1 MLASQQTTNKQ
12 MTQITYLQA
21 ISNALRD
28 EMRRDPTVFVLGE
41 DIGVFGGAFK
51 ITQGFL
57 EEFGPDRVIDTPISE
72 SGFVGAACAAA
83 TAGFRPVVEFQF
95 IDFIACA
102 FDQIVNDAAQ
112 CSYRCGSPMPV
123 VFRGPT
129 GGGIHAGTYH
139 SQNPEAWFAH
149 TPGLKVALPSTAKD
163 AKGLLTAAI
172 RDNNP
177 VVYLENKFLYRHYR
191 EEVPDDDYVV
201 PIGIAALRT
210 LGSDLSIISYG
221 AAVHLCVEVARML
234 EEEGRSVEVVDLRS
248 LAPLDRD
255 TVLESVKKTNRAL
268 IVHEANITSG
278 FGAEIAALVAQES
291 FEYLDAPV
299 MRVASLDVPVPFSP
313 PLEMAMLPSVDK
325 IATAARQL
333 LAY

>member
-1 MLASQQTTNKQ
+1 MSQT
-12 MTQITYLQA
+12 TYLQA
-21 ISNALRD
+21 ISDALRA
-28 EMRRDPTVFVLGE
+28 EMRRDPNVFVLGE

-57 EEFGPDRVIDTPISE
+57 EEFGSDRVIDTPISE

-83 TAGFRPVVEFQF
+83 TVGFRPVVEFQF

-102 FDQIVNDAAQ
+102 FDQIVNYAAK
-112 CSYRCGSPMPV
+112 CYYRWGIPMPV

-129 GGGIHAGTYH
+129 GGGIHAGPYH

-149 TPGLKVALPSTAKD
+149 TPGLKVVLPSTARD

-191 EEVPDDDYVV
+191 EEVPDGDYVV
-201 PIGIAALRT
+201 PIGVGALRT
-210 LGSDLSIISYG
+210 TGSDLSIISYG
-221 AAVHLCVEVARML
+221 AAVHLCVEVARTL
-234 EEEGRSVEVVDLRS
+234 EKEGKSVEVVDLRS
-248 LAPLDRD
+248 LVPLDRE
-255 TVLESVKKTNRAL
+255 TILSSVKKTGKAL
-268 IVHEANITSG
+268 IVHEANITAG
-278 FGAEIAALVAQES
+278 FGAEVAALVAEDA

-299 MRVASLDVPVPFSP
+299 RRVASLDVPVPFSP
-313 PLEMAMLPSVDK
+313 PLEMAVLPSVDK
-325 IATAARQL
+325 IADTARHL

>member
-1 MLASQQTTNKQ
+1 MS
-12 MTQITYLQA
+12 QITYLQA
-21 ISNALRD
+21 ISNGLRD
-28 EMRRDPTVFVLGE
+28 EMRRDPNVFVLGE

-83 TAGFRPVVEFQF
+83 TVGFRPVVEFQF

-102 FDQIVNDAAQ
+102 FDQIVNYAAK
-112 CSYRCGSPMPV
+112 CYYRWGIPMPV

-129 GGGIHAGTYH
+129 GGGIHAGPYH

-149 TPGLKVALPSTAKD
+149 TPGLKVVLPSTARD
-163 AKGLLTAAI
+163 AKGLLVASI

-191 EEVPDDDYVV
+191 EEVPDDDFVV

-210 LGSDLSIISYG
+210 AGSDLSIISYG
-221 AAVHLCVEVARML
+221 AAVHLCVEVAKML
-234 EEEGRSVEVVDLRS
+234 EKEGSSIEVVDLRS
-248 LAPLDRD
+248 LAPLDRE
-255 TVLESVKKTNRAL
+255 TVLSSVKKTGKAL
-268 IVHEANITSG
+268 IVHEANMTAG
-278 FGAEIAALVAQES
+278 FGAEVAALIAQGA

-299 MRVASLDVPVPFSP
+299 KRVASLDVPVPFSP

-325 IATAARQL
+325 IAASAREL

>member
-1 MLASQQTTNKQ
+1 MS
-12 MTQITYLQA
+12 QITYLQA
-21 ISNALRD
+21 ISAALRD
-28 EMRRDPTVFVLGE
+28 EMRRDPSVFMLGE

-83 TAGFRPVVEFQF
+83 TVGFRPVVEFQF

-102 FDQIVNDAAQ
+102 FDQIVNYAAK
-112 CSYRCGSPMPV
+112 CYYRWGIQMPV

-129 GGGIHAGTYH
+129 GGGIHAGPYH

-149 TPGLKVALPSTAKD
+149 TPGLKVVLPSTAKD

-177 VVYLENKFLYRHYR
+177 VIYLENKFLYRHYR
-191 EEVPDDDYVV
+191 EDVPDGDYVV
-201 PIGIAALRT
+201 PIGLAALRT
-210 LGSDLSIISYG
+210 EGSDLSIISYG
-221 AAVHLCVEVARML
+221 AAVHLCVEVAATL
-234 EEEGRSVEVVDLRS
+234 EKEGAKAEVVDLRS
-248 LAPLDRD
+248 LVPLDRE
-255 TVLESVKKTNRAL
+255 TVLDSVRKTGKAL
-268 IVHEANITSG
+268 IVHEANITAG
-278 FGAEIAALVAQES
+278 FGGEIAALIAQEAFDS
-291 FEYLDAPV
+291 LDAPV

-313 PLEMAMLPSVDK
+313 PLEMAVLPSVDK
-325 IATAARQL
+325 ILAAARQL
-333 LAY
+333 LNY

>member
-1 MLASQQTTNKQ
+1 MAQL
-12 MTQITYLQA
+12 TYLQA
-21 ISNALRD
+21 ISDALRG
-28 EMRRDPTVFVLGE
+28 EMRRDPSVFVLGE

-57 EEFGPDRVIDTPISE
+57 EEFGRDRVIDTPISE

-83 TAGFRPVVEFQF
+83 TVGFRPVVEFQF

-102 FDQIVNDAAQ
+102 FDQIVNYAAK
-112 CSYRCGSPMPV
+112 CYYRWGIPMPV

-129 GGGIHAGTYH
+129 GGGIHAGPYH

-149 TPGLKVALPSTAKD
+149 TPGLKVVLPSTARD

-177 VVYLENKFLYRHYR
+177 VVYLENKFLYRPYR
-191 EEVPDDDYVV
+191 DDVPEGDHVV
-201 PIGIAALRT
+201 PIGVAALRT
-210 LGSDLSIISYG
+210 LGRNLSIISYG
-221 AAVHLCVEVARML
+221 AAVHLCVEAANML
-234 EEEGRSVEVVDLRS
+234 EREGASVEVLDLRS
-248 LAPLDRD
+248 LAPLDRNSI
-255 TVLESVKKTNRAL
+255 LESVKKTGKVL
-268 IVHEANITSG
+268 ILHEANITAG
-278 FGAEIAALVAQES
+278 FGAELAAIIAQEA

-299 MRVASLDVPVPFSP
+299 MRVALLDVPVPFSP

-325 IATAARQL
+325 IVDAARGL
-333 LAY
+333 LSY

>member
-1 MLASQQTTNKQ
+1 MSQ
-12 MTQITYLQA
+12 MTYLQA
-21 ISNALRD
+21 ISSALRE
-28 EMRRDPTVFVLGE
+28 EMRRDPNVFILGE
-41 DIGVFGGAFK
+41 DIAVFGGAFK

-57 EEFGPDRVIDTPISE
+57 DEFGPARVIDTPISE

-83 TAGFRPVVEFQF
+83 TVGFRPVVEFQF

-102 FDQIVNDAAQ
+102 FDQIVNYAAK
-112 CSYRCGSPMPV
+112 CYYRWGVPVPV

-129 GGGIHAGTYH
+129 GGGIHAGPYH

-149 TPGLKVALPSTAKD
+149 TPWLKVVLPSTARD

-177 VVYLENKFLYRHYR
+177 VIYLENKFLYRHYR
-191 EEVPDDDYVV
+191 EEVPDDQYVV
-201 PIGIAALRT
+201 PIGVAALRT

-234 EEEGRSVEVVDLRS
+234 EREGASIEVVDLRS
-248 LAPLDRD
+248 LAPLDRE
-255 TVLESVKKTNRAL
+255 TLLESVRKTSRAL
-268 IVHEANITSG
+268 VVHEANLTAG
-278 FGAEIAALVAQES
+278 FGAEVAAIIAEEA
-291 FEYLDAPV
+291 FDHLDAPV
-299 MRVASLDVPVPFSP
+299 ARVASLDVPVPFSP

-325 IATAARQL
+325 IAQAARRL

>member
-1 MLASQQTTNKQ
+1 MSQ
-12 MTQITYLQA
+12 MTYLQA
-21 ISNALRD
+21 ISSALRE
-28 EMRRDPTVFVLGE
+28 EMRRDPNVFILGE
-41 DIGVFGGAFK
+41 DIAVFGGAFK

-57 EEFGPDRVIDTPISE
+57 DEFGPARVIDTPISE

-83 TAGFRPVVEFQF
+83 TVGFRPVVEFQF

-102 FDQIVNDAAQ
+102 FDQIVNYAAK
-112 CSYRCGSPMPV
+112 CYYRWGVPV
-123 VFRGPT
+123 PIVFRGPT
-129 GGGIHAGTYH
+129 GGGIHAGPYH

-149 TPGLKVALPSTAKD
+149 TPGLKVVLPSTARD

-191 EEVPDDDYVV
+191 EEVPDDQYVV
-201 PIGIAALRT
+201 PIGVAALRT
-210 LGSDLSIISYG
+210 RGSDLSIISYG

-234 EEEGRSVEVVDLRS
+234 EREGSSAEVVDLRS
-248 LAPLDRD
+248 LAPLDRE
-255 TVLESVKKTNRAL
+255 TILESVRKTNRAL
-268 IVHEANITSG
+268 VVHEANLTAG
-278 FGAEIAALVAQES
+278 FGAEVAAIIAEEA
-291 FEYLDAPV
+291 FDHLDAPV
-299 MRVASLDVPVPFSP
+299 ARVASLDVPVPFSP

-325 IATAARQL
+325 IAQTARRL

>member
-1 MLASQQTTNKQ
+1 MS
-12 MTQITYLQA
+12 QITYLQA
-21 ISNALRD
+21 ISNGLRD
-28 EMRRDPTVFVLGE
+28 EMRRDPNVFVLGE

-83 TAGFRPVVEFQF
+83 TVGFRPVVEFQF

-102 FDQIVNDAAQ
+102 FDQIVNYAAK
-112 CSYRCGSPMPV
+112 CYYRWGIPMPV

-129 GGGIHAGTYH
+129 GGGIHAGPYH

-149 TPGLKVALPSTAKD
+149 TPGLKVVLPSTARD
-163 AKGLLTAAI
+163 AKGLLIASI

-191 EEVPDDDYVV
+191 EEVSDDDFVV

-210 LGSDLSIISYG
+210 AGSELSIISYG
-221 AAVHLCVEVARML
+221 AAVHLCVEVAKML
-234 EEEGRSVEVVDLRS
+234 EKEGSSIEVVDLRS
-248 LAPLDRD
+248 LVPLDRE
-255 TVLESVKKTNRAL
+255 TVFSSVKKTGKAL
-268 IVHEANITSG
+268 IVHEANMTAG
-278 FGAEIAALVAQES
+278 FGAEVAALIAQGA

-299 MRVASLDVPVPFSP
+299 KRVASLDVPVPFSP

-325 IATAARQL
+325 IAASAREL

>member
-1 MLASQQTTNKQ
+1 M
-12 MTQITYLQA
+12 TYLQA
-21 ISNALRD
+21 ISAALRE
-28 EMRRDPTVFVLGE
+28 EMRRDPAVFVLGE
-41 DIGVFGGAFK
+41 DIGKFGGAFK

-57 EEFGPDRVIDTPISE
+57 DEFGPERVIDTPIAE

-102 FDQIVNDAAQ
+102 FDQIVNYAAK
-112 CSYRCGSPMPV
+112 CYYRWGIPVPV

-129 GGGIHAGTYH
+129 GGGIHAGPYH

-149 TPGLKVALPSTAKD
+149 TPGLKVVTPSTARD

-191 EEVPDDDYVV
+191 EDVPDGEYVV
-201 PIGIAALRT
+201 PIGLAALRT
-210 LGSDLSIISYG
+210 RGNDLSIISYG
-221 AAVHLCVEVARML
+221 AAVHLCVEVASML
-234 EEEGRSVEVVDLRS
+234 EREGHSAEVVDLRS
-248 LAPLDRD
+248 LAPLDKE
-255 TVLESVKKTNRAL
+255 TVLESVRKTSRAL
-268 IVHEANITSG
+268 IVHEANITAG
-278 FGAEIAALVAQES
+278 FGAEIAAMIAQEA
-291 FEYLDAPV
+291 FDYLDAPV

-325 IATAARQL
+325 IVASARKL
-333 LAY
+333 LAH

>member
-1 MLASQQTTNKQ
+1 MSR
-12 MTQITYLQA
+12 ITYLQA
-21 ISNALRD
+21 ISDALRQ
-28 EMRRDPTVFVLGE
+28 EMRRDPSVFILGE

-51 ITQGFL
+51 ITKGFL

-102 FDQIVNDAAQ
+102 FDQIVNYAAK
-112 CSYRCGSPMPV
+112 CYYRWGIQMPI

-129 GGGIHAGTYH
+129 GGGIHAGPYH

-149 TPGLKVALPSTAKD
+149 TPGLKVVLPATAKD

-177 VVYLENKFLYRHYR
+177 VIFMENKFLYRSYR
-191 EEVPDDDYVV
+191 EEVPDGEYVV
-201 PIGIAALRT
+201 PLGLAALRT
-210 LGSDLSIISYG
+210 IGDDLTIVSYG
-221 AAVHLCVEVARML
+221 GAVHLCVEVARLL
-234 EEEGRSVEVVDLRS
+234 ERDDASVEVVDLRS
-248 LAPLDRD
+248 LVPLDGQ
-255 TVLESVKKTNRAL
+255 TVLDSVKKTNKVL
-268 IVHEANITSG
+268 IVHEANLTAG
-278 FGAEIAALVAQES
+278 FGAEIAALIAQAA
-291 FEYLDAPV
+291 FEYLDGPV
-299 MRVASLDVPVPFSP
+299 MRVAALDVPVPFSP

-325 IATAARQL
+325 IAAAARYL
-333 LAY
+333 LEY

>member
-1 MLASQQTTNKQ
+1 MSQ
-12 MTQITYLQA
+12 MTYLQA
-21 ISNALRD
+21 ISSALRE
-28 EMRRDPTVFVLGE
+28 EMRRDPNVFILGE
-41 DIGVFGGAFK
+41 DIAVFGGAFK

-57 EEFGPDRVIDTPISE
+57 DEFGPARVINTPISE

-83 TAGFRPVVEFQF
+83 TTGFRPVVEFQF

-102 FDQIVNDAAQ
+102 FDQIVNYAAK
-112 CSYRCGSPMPV
+112 CYYRWGVQMPI

-129 GGGIHAGTYH
+129 GGGIHAGPYH

-149 TPGLKVALPSTAKD
+149 TPGLKVVLPSTARD

-191 EEVPDDDYVV
+191 EEVPDGEYVV
-201 PIGIAALRT
+201 PLGVAALRT
-210 LGSDLSIISYG
+210 MGSDLSIISYG
-221 AAVHLCVEVARML
+221 ATVHLCVEVARML
-234 EEEGRSVEVVDLRS
+234 EREGASVEVVDLRS
-248 LAPLDRD
+248 LAPLDRES
-255 TVLESVKKTNRAL
+255 VLESVRKTSRAL
-268 IVHEANITSG
+268 VVHEANLTAG
-278 FGAEIAALVAQES
+278 FGAEIAALIAEEA
-291 FEYLDAPV
+291 FDYLDAPV
-299 MRVASLDVPVPFSP
+299 ARVASLDVPVPFSP

-325 IATAARQL
+325 IAQAARRL

>member
-1 MLASQQTTNKQ
+1 MRE
-12 MTQITYLQA
+12 ITYLQA
-21 ISNALRD
+21 ISDALRQ
-28 EMRRDPTVFVLGE
+28 EMRRDPSVFVLGE

-57 EEFGPDRVIDTPISE
+57 DEFGPERVIDTPISE

-83 TAGFRPVVEFQF
+83 TVGFRPVVEFQF

-102 FDQIVNDAAQ
+102 FDQIVNYAAK
-112 CSYRCGSPMPV
+112 CYYRWGIPMPV

-129 GGGIHAGTYH
+129 GGGIHAGPYH

-149 TPGLKVALPSTAKD
+149 TPGLKVVLPSTAKD
-163 AKGLLTAAI
+163 AKGLLIAAI

-177 VVYLENKFLYRHYR
+177 VVYLENKFLYRHHR

-201 PIGIAALRT
+201 PIGVAALRT
-210 LGSDLSIISYG
+210 RGNDLSIISYG
-221 AAVHLCVEVARML
+221 AAVHLGVEVARTL
-234 EEEGRSVEVVDLRS
+234 ENEGASVEVVDLRS
-248 LAPLDRD
+248 LVPLDRE
-255 TVLESVKKTNRAL
+255 TVLESVKKTSRAL
-268 IVHEANITSG
+268 VVHEANITAG
-278 FGAEIAALVAQES
+278 FGAEIAALIAQEA

-325 IATAARQL
+325 IAAAARQL

>member
-1 MLASQQTTNKQ
+1 MAN
-12 MTQITYLQA
+12 ITYLQA
-21 ISNALRD
+21 ISDALRQ
-28 EMRRDPTVFVLGE
+28 EMRRDPNVFALGE
-41 DIGVFGGAFK
+41 DIAVFGGAFK

-83 TAGFRPVVEFQF
+83 TVGFRPVVEFQF

-102 FDQIVNDAAQ
+102 FDQIVNYAAK
-112 CSYRCGSPMPV
+112 CYYRWGIPMPI

-129 GGGIHAGTYH
+129 GGGIHAGPYH

-149 TPGLKVALPSTAKD
+149 TPGLKVVLPSTAKD

-191 EEVPDDDYVV
+191 EEVPDGEYVV
-201 PIGIAALRT
+201 PIGVAALRRT
-210 LGSDLSIISYG
+210 GRDLSIISYG
-221 AAVHLCVEVARML
+221 GTVHHAVEVANLL
-234 EEEGRSVEVVDLRS
+234 EREGASVEVVDLRS
-248 LAPLDRD
+248 LAPLDKE
-255 TVLESVKKTNRAL
+255 TILESVRKTSRAL
-268 IVHEANITSG
+268 VVHEANMTAG
-278 FGAEIAALVAQES
+278 FGAEVAATIAQEA
-291 FEYLDAPV
+291 FDHLDAPV

-325 IATAARQL
+325 ILTAARQL

>member
-1 MLASQQTTNKQ
+1 MSQ
-12 MTQITYLQA
+12 MTYLQA
-21 ISNALRD
+21 ISSALRE
-28 EMRRDPTVFVLGE
+28 EMRRNPDVFILGE
-41 DIGVFGGAFK
+41 DIAVFGGAFK

-57 EEFGPDRVIDTPISE
+57 DEFGPERVIDTPISE

-102 FDQIVNDAAQ
+102 FDQIVNFAAK
-112 CSYRCGSPMPV
+112 CYYRWGVSVPV

-129 GGGIHAGTYH
+129 GGGIHAGPYH

-149 TPGLKVALPSTAKD
+149 TPGLKVVLPSTARD

-177 VVYLENKFLYRHYR
+177 VIYLENKFLYRHYR
-191 EEVPDDDYVV
+191 EEVPDDEYVV
-201 PIGIAALRT
+201 PLGVAALRT
-210 LGSDLSIISYG
+210 LGNDLSIISYG
-221 AAVHLCVEVARML
+221 ATVHLCVEVARML
-234 EEEGRSVEVVDLRS
+234 EREGASVEVVDLRS

-255 TVLESVKKTNRAL
+255 SVLESVRKTSRAL
-268 IVHEANITSG
+268 VVHEANLTAG
-278 FGAEIAALVAQES
+278 FGAEIAALIAEEA
-291 FEYLDAPV
+291 FDCLDAPV
-299 MRVASLDVPVPFSP
+299 ARVASLDVPVPFSP

-325 IATAARQL
+325 IAQAARRL

>member
-1 MLASQQTTNKQ
+1 MAT
-12 MTQITYLQA
+12 ITYLQA
-21 ISNALRD
+21 ISAALRD
-28 EMRRDPTVFVLGE
+28 EMRRDPNVFVLGE
-41 DIGVFGGAFK
+41 DIGAFGGAFK

-57 EEFGPDRVIDTPISE
+57 DEFGPERVIDTPISE

-83 TAGFRPVVEFQF
+83 TVGFRPVVEFQF

-102 FDQIVNDAAQ
+102 FDQIVNYAAK
-112 CSYRCGSPMPV
+112 CYYRWGIQMPI

-129 GGGIHAGTYH
+129 GGGIHAGPYH

-149 TPGLKVALPSTAKD
+149 TPGLKVVLPSTAKD
-163 AKGLLTAAI
+163 AKGLLIAAI

-177 VVYLENKFLYRHYR
+177 VIYLENKFLYRHYR
-191 EEVPDDDYVV
+191 EEVPEGDYVV
-201 PIGIAALRT
+201 PIGVAALRT
-210 LGSDLSIISYG
+210 IGRDLSIISYG
-221 AAVHLCVEVARML
+221 AAVHLCVEVARTL
-234 EEEGRSVEVVDLRS
+234 DREGASLEVVDLRS
-248 LAPLDRD
+248 LVPLDRE

-268 IVHEANITSG
+268 IVHEANITAG
-278 FGAEIAALVAQES
+278 VGAEIAALIAQEA
-291 FEYLDAPV
+291 FEFLDAPV

-325 IATAARQL
+325 IAAAARHL

>member
-1 MLASQQTTNKQ
+1 MTN
-12 MTQITYLQA
+12 ITYLQA
-21 ISNALRD
+21 ISDALRQ
-28 EMRRDPTVFVLGE
+28 EMRRDPNVFMMGE

-83 TAGFRPVVEFQF
+83 TVGFRPVIEFQF

-102 FDQIVNDAAQ
+102 FDQIVNYAAK
-112 CSYRCGSPMPV
+112 CYYRWGIPMPV

-129 GGGIHAGTYH
+129 GGGIHAGPYH

-149 TPGLKVALPSTAKD
+149 TPGLKVVLPATARD

-177 VVYLENKFLYRHYR
+177 VIYLENKFLYRHYR
-191 EEVPDDDYVV
+191 EEVPDGDYVV
-201 PIGIAALRT
+201 PIGVAALRRT
-210 LGSDLSIISYG
+210 GSDLSIISYG
-221 AAVHLCVEVARML
+221 GTVHHSVEVANQL
-234 EEEGRSVEVVDLRS
+234 EREGASVEVIDLRS
-248 LAPLDRD
+248 LAPLDKE
-255 TVLESVKKTNRAL
+255 TILESVKKTSRAL
-268 IVHEANITSG
+268 VVHEANITAG
-278 FGAEIAALVAQES
+278 FGAEVAAIIAEEAFA
-291 FEYLDAPV
+291 YLDAPV
-299 MRVASLDVPVPFSP
+299 LRVASLDVPVPFSP

-325 IATAARQL
+325 ILAAAKQL

>member
-1 MLASQQTTNKQ
+1 MANL
-12 MTQITYLQA
+12 TYLQA
-21 ISNALRD
+21 ISDALRG
-28 EMRRDPTVFVLGE
+28 EMRRDPNVFVLGE
-41 DIGVFGGAFK
+41 DIGAFGGAFK

-83 TAGFRPVVEFQF
+83 TVGFRPVVEFQF

-102 FDQIVNDAAQ
+102 FDQIVNFAAK
-112 CSYRCGSPMPV
+112 CYYRWGIAMPV

-129 GGGIHAGTYH
+129 GGGIHAGPYH

-149 TPGLKVALPSTAKD
+149 TPGLKVVLPSTARD

-177 VVYLENKFLYRHYR
+177 VIYLENKFLYRHYR
-191 EEVPDDDYVV
+191 EEVPDGEYVV
-201 PIGIAALRT
+201 PIGVAALRA
-210 LGSDLSIISYG
+210 LGDDLSIISYG
-221 AAVHLCVEVARML
+221 AAVHLCVEVARTL
-234 EEEGRSVEVVDLRS
+234 EREGASVEVVDLRS
-248 LAPLDRD
+248 LAPLDKE
-255 TVLESVKKTNRAL
+255 TVMESVKKTSRAL
-268 IVHEANITSG
+268 IVHEANMTAG
-278 FGAEIAALVAQES
+278 FGAEIAALIAAEA
-291 FEYLDAPV
+291 FGYLDAPV

-325 IATAARQL
+325 IAAAARQL

>member
-1 MLASQQTTNKQ
+1 MP
-12 MTQITYLQA
+12 QITYLQA

-28 EMRRDPTVFVLGE
+28 EMRRDPNVFVLGE

-83 TAGFRPVVEFQF
+83 TVGFRPVVEFQF

-102 FDQIVNDAAQ
+102 FDQIVNYAAK
-112 CSYRCGSPMPV
+112 CYYRWGIPMPV

-129 GGGIHAGTYH
+129 GGGIHAGPYH

-149 TPGLKVALPSTAKD
+149 TPGLKVVLPSTAKD

-191 EEVPDDDYVV
+191 EEVPDDDFVV

-221 AAVHLCVEVARML
+221 AAVHLCVEVARTL
-234 EEEGRSVEVVDLRS
+234 EKEGASIEVVDLRS
-248 LAPLDRD
+248 LAPLDRE
-255 TVLESVKKTNRAL
+255 TVLESVKKTGRAL
-268 IVHEANITSG
+268 IVHEANITAG
-278 FGAEIAALVAQES
+278 FGAEVAALIAHEA

-325 IATAARQL
+325 ISAAARQL